1 MAAAVRKDGQIVSC
15 KADPAEDVQ
24 EILFKNAE
32 PLEKYDPD
40 GYRYIYVVRE
50 YLEGAGAGSYTP
62 VFGKL
67 QTETSGAEENLRQSG
82 DHFVYNTGVISN
94 RYNETVTVEARK
106 EWKAAAFQ
114 ADFEDAAVELT
125 LQSRPKGSEDDAWTD
140 TDETLVMGNFRSEH
154 LINTGAAT
162 VPKYDAEGHE
172 LEYRW
177 EETGVYQNVDGET
190 IGENAENLM
199 GDGGAFTMTH
209 TVDNTS
215 GGADDPETVDR
226 AIDYQATT
234 ESGSRGDGVYYTN
247 VTNAPANKINY
258 TIEKIWLDE
267 DGNNVTDSKEPT
279 DLTFYLYRSI
289 NGSPISEASIG
300 RVTMDGQP
308 DAQSTELELQTA
320 PGETNLEQVMG
331 DSYKYTQEISGHINQ
346 NWSAAI
352 FKTLP
357 AVYTN
362 NSASGTQYIEYRIV
376 EKSITYTLSGGEQTT
391 VEAKVNDDSAAGTW
405 TYAYTD
411 DIMQPAYRKGASA
424 YTSSDR
430 EVYNA
435 LKTTGLTVTKKW
447 AEDED
452 NTYKTRPQTKQSGAD

>member
-1 MAAAVRKDGQIVSC
+1 MSNEDRYHTTSWDGGQVRRQAAGEPSQPSRPSGGSGKK
-15 KADPAEDVQ
+15 KAKKKRTNPFLALLLWVVVVIASSV
-24 EILFKNAE
+24 ILAGVGWMLACDLCAFN
-32 PLEKYDPD
+32 
-40 GYRYIYVVRE
+40 R
-50 YLEGAGAGSYTP
+50 GA
-62 VFGKL
+62 
-67 QTETSGAEENLRQSG
+67 
-82 DHFVYNTGVISN
+82 I
-94 RYNETVTVEARK
+94 ETVTVEARK

-320 PGETNLEQVMG
+320 PGC
-331 DSYKYTQEISGHINQ
+331 
-346 NWSAAI
+346 
-352 FKTLP
+352 
-357 AVYTN
+357 VY
-362 NSASGTQYIEYRIV
+362 R
-376 EKSITYTLSGGEQTT
+376 
-391 VEAKVNDDSAAGTW
+391 
-405 TYAYTD
+405 
-411 DIMQPAYRKGASA
+411 
-424 YTSSDR
+424 
-430 EVYNA
+430 
-435 LKTTGLTVTKKW
+435 
-447 AEDED
+447 
-452 NTYKTRPQTKQSGAD
+452 

>member
-1 MAAAVRKDGQIVSC
+1 MTSGISSAEMSCTVRKFNLDGSRITYKIVEYEEDGSSNGILEVDEPESMEAGDYYKISFDNTGVPNFGAITEAAYDGGKILLILAGTTTFTATKEWLEPADEEITRPEATFELWRYRAGQNYTSAAAVRKDGQIVSC

-106 EWKAAAFQ
+106 EWKAAVFQ

-177 EETGVYQNVDGET
+177 E
-190 IGENAENLM
+190 
-199 GDGGAFTMTH
+199 
-209 TVDNTS
+209 
-215 GGADDPETVDR
+215 
-226 AIDYQATT
+226 
-234 ESGSRGDGVYYTN
+234 
-247 VTNAPANKINY
+247 
-258 TIEKIWLDE
+258 
-267 DGNNVTDSKEPT
+267 
-279 DLTFYLYRSI
+279 
-289 NGSPISEASIG
+289 
-300 RVTMDGQP
+300 
-308 DAQSTELELQTA
+308 
-320 PGETNLEQVMG
+320 
-331 DSYKYTQEISGHINQ
+331 
-346 NWSAAI
+346 
-352 FKTLP
+352 
-357 AVYTN
+357 
-362 NSASGTQYIEYRIV
+362 
-376 EKSITYTLSGGEQTT
+376 
-391 VEAKVNDDSAAGTW
+391 
-405 TYAYTD
+405 
-411 DIMQPAYRKGASA
+411 
-424 YTSSDR
+424 
-430 EVYNA
+430 
-435 LKTTGLTVTKKW
+435 
-447 AEDED
+447 
-452 NTYKTRPQTKQSGAD
+452 